1 MNTLGVSKQWLL
13 PLGLMCCLLL
23 GTVGPATAQF
33 HIPVQQTNVKSHLLV
48 ADTVWMGTGN
58 GVVKML
64 RNGQLLGRWTQ
75 DDFSGFPP
83 NAPTAMSLDNTG
95 RLLVYYDFWGIRR
108 YDGVQWETL
117 TDPFT
122 PVIGNLSFI
131 DITTDT
137 QNRIVLGGGS
147 IMYRQQ
153 GSGWE
158 AISTPFS
165 SQSRMK
171 RGPDG
176 HIWVITNQF
185 LARLDNT
192 VWATSQAALPNRQYG
207 FDFTWNA
214 AGDLFAIFYAQNSQI
229 PEIWKFPQGNLQQPE
244 LVVSIPEYA
253 QSVVQNI
260 FFAESI
266 AIDAQDRIW
275 LQIAGP
281 SFNFIRRDGNTWT
294 ELGGIL
300 NSPFPEFEYP
310 EARMTPDP
318 DGSMW
323 ISSRTHPDP
332 LYRYADDTGWQ
343 VYENSFLEMGYA
355 GAAGLDGKVFF
366 GGLRFMGYYDPAT
379 GQYRHQS
386 LGAEWPVVHD
396 MAVSPFDGIVY
407 AATETGV
414 WEFDGQ
420 DWSVS
425 APVDDPTAHGL
436 NIAVA
441 PDNSVWALIATSNGQ
456 TIQNHLM
463 RRPPGGDWQGF
474 VLPRTASGLTIAPD
488 TAVWLAVFDQVYRYK
503 NGQLTVFDAN
513 TVGYPFT
520 ELNGTLLEIHVDKQG
535 VVWLFVPGAGLARYD
550 GTAWTVLT
558 PENSGLYAT
567 YNLRDM
573 AFDASGRLWLAFSN
587 GGSALRNLQ
596 VYDGYLWKNYTSY
609 NSNTGDYAIE
619 KIVSASNGGVWLH
632 DTYSFYYFEPFPRFL
647 RGNALRDTN
656 ENCFPDL
663 LEPSLPQWIA
673 RATAPD
679 GQKWYTITDPNGYYE
694 LPLDSSLYQI
704 DLLPPA
710 VVWGNCDASPNI
722 DLTQTLADT
731 LDFSGE
737 VLAECPLMQV
747 EIDVPFLRRCFPNI
761 YQIRY
766 CNFGTAPAANA
777 AIDLRLP
784 AGLALQ
790 NLELPYTE
798 VSVGHI
804 RVNLGQV
811 DDGACGDFSMT
822 VVPDCALELGETLC
836 VSAHITPDTLC
847 MGSPGWSGADLQAE
861 ASCTSD
867 TAYFVLRN
875 RGFGNMAEEQ
885 DYVII
890 EDEVIMRIVPVQ
902 IPMGDSVLVPFPISS
917 GYQRIQIPQEPGH
930 PFPGLVSAFVAGCNG
945 SSGNSFVTQ
954 YPFDQPSPFYAQ
966 TCTVLKGAYDPNDKS
981 ATPEGVKAEH
991 YIWPRTPID
1000 YKIRFQNTGTDTA
1013 FTVAIRDTLSPWLDV
1028 ATFRPGASSHPYQW
1042 DISGNGILTFVF
1054 NNIMLPDSNVNEAA
1068 SHGFVAFNIAPADTT
1083 PLGTV
1088 LENSV
1093 GIYFDFNE
1101 PVITNTVF
1109 HTVDTGFLAYN
1120 FIDFIA
1126 ENMLPAPVSIFPNP
1140 AGAWAHISSN
1150 GRFFKNGT
1158 IHISDVYGRQV
1169 AQQTFQ
1175 GTSATLRRNG
1185 LPSGV
1190 YVIEVFEN
1198 GVRAGAGRILWKAGN

>member
-1 MNTLGVSKQWLL
+1 MNTPAASKRLL
-13 PLGLMCCLLL
+13 LRWSMLCILLL
-23 GTVGPATAQF
+23 GNALPAAGQF
-33 HIPVQQTNVKSHLLV
+33 RAPPQQRHVKSHLLD
-48 ADTVWMGTGN
+48 ADTVWMGTSN

-64 RNGQLLGRWTQ
+64 RNGQLLQRWTA
-75 DDFSGFPP
+75 DDFPEPGFP
-83 NAPTAMSLDNTG
+83 ASTPTAMALDNQG

-108 YDGVQWETL
+108 FDGVQWEIL
-117 TDPFT
+117 SDPFT

-131 DITTDT
+131 DIAVDS
-137 QNRIVLGGGS
+137 QNRILLGGGS
-147 IMYRQQ
+147 FMYRQQ
-153 GSGWE
+153 GSDWE

-165 SQSRMK
+165 SHNRMK

-185 LARLDNT
+185 VARLDDSGWT
-192 VWATSQAALPNRQYG
+192 TSQAALPNRQSG

-214 AGDLFAIFYAQNSQI
+214 AGDLFAVFNAQNSQV
-229 PEIWKFPQGNLQQPE
+229 PEVWKFPQNDLTQPE
-244 LVVSIPEYA
+244 LIVAVPEYA
-253 QSVVQNI
+253 PSATPPVFPV
-260 FFAESI
+260 ESI

-275 LQIAGP
+275 LQIAGGN
-281 SFNFIRRDGNTWT
+281 FNFIRRDGDTWT
-294 ELGGIL
+294 ELGGTL
-300 NSPFPEFEYP
+300 NSPFPVFEYP
-310 EARMTPDP
+310 EARLTPDP

-323 ISSRTHPDP
+323 ICSRTNPDP
-332 LYRYADDTGWQ
+332 LYRYADDTGWL
-343 VYENSFLEMGYA
+343 VYENSFSEMGYA
-355 GAAGLDGKVFF
+355 GAARPDGKVFF
-366 GGLRFMGYYDPAT
+366 GGLRFMGYFDPAT
-379 GQYRHQS
+379 GQYRHKA
-386 LGAEWPVVHD
+386 LGAEWPVMHD
-396 MAVSPFDGIVY
+396 MAVSPYDSTVY
-407 AATETGV
+407 AATETGI

-420 DWSVS
+420 AWNVS
-425 APVDDPTAHGL
+425 FPVNDPTAHGL

-441 PDNSVWALIATSNGQ
+441 PDNSVWTLIGTSNGQ

-474 VLPRTASGLTIAPD
+474 VLPRTASGLAIAPD

-503 NGQLTVFDAN
+503 NGQFTVFDAA

-520 ELNGTLLEIHVDKQG
+520 EINGTLLEIHPDAQG
-535 VVWLFVPGAGLARYD
+535 RIWLFVPGAGLARYD
-550 GTAWTVLT
+550 GTAWTVMT
-558 PENSGLYAT
+558 PENSGLYAS

-573 AFDASGRLWLAFSN
+573 AFDASGRLWLSFSN
-587 GGSALRNLQ
+587 GGSAQRALQ
-596 VYDGYLWKNYTSY
+596 VYDGQTWKNFTPY
-609 NSNTGDYAIE
+609 NSNIGTTAIE
-619 KIVSASNGGVWLH
+619 KIVPAPDGRVWLH
-632 DTYSFYYFEPFPRFL
+632 DTYSFYFFEPSSRYL
-647 RGNALRDTN
+647 RGYVLRDSN
-656 ENCFPDL
+656 DNCFPDP
-663 LEPSLPQWIA
+663 LESTLPQWIA

-679 GQKWYTITDPNGYYE
+679 GQKWYTITDPNGHYE
-694 LPLDSSLYQI
+694 LPLDSSLYKI
-704 DLLPPA
+704 DMLPPA
-710 VVWGNCDASPNI
+710 VVWGNCNASPTI

-777 AIDLRLP
+777 TVDLSLP
-784 AGLALQ
+784 AGFALQ
-790 NLELPYTE
+790 SMGLPYTE
-798 VSVGHI
+798 VSAGHL

-811 DDGACGDFSMT
+811 DDGVCGDFSMT
-822 VVPDCALELGETLC
+822 VVPDCALELGEALC

-875 RGFGNMAEEQ
+875 RGFGDMSEAQ

-902 IPMGDSVLVPFPISS
+902 IPMGDSILVPFPISS

-945 SSGNSFVTQ
+945 NSGNSYVTQ

-966 TCTVLKGAYDPNDKS
+966 TCAVLKGAYDPNDKS
-981 ATPEGVKAEH
+981 AKPEGVKPEH
-991 YIWPRTPID
+991 YIWPQTPID

-1042 DISGNGILTFVF
+1042 DISGSGILTFVF
-1054 NNIMLPDSNVNEAA
+1054 DNIMLPDSNVNEAA
-1068 SHGFVAFNIAPADTT
+1068 SHGFVAFNLAPADTT

-1109 HTVDTGFLAYN
+1109 HTVDTGFLMYN
-1120 FIDFIA
+1120 LPSFTSIT
-1126 ENMLPAPVSIFPNP
+1126 PAPPGLSVFPNP
-1140 AGAWAHISSN
+1140 AGEWVQVSMPGH
-1150 GRFFKNGT
+1150 FFKKGS
-1158 IHISDVYGRQV
+1158 IQLLDVYGREV
-1169 AQQTFQ
+1169 AQHPYV
-1175 GTSATLRRNG
+1175 GESAQIRRNH

-1190 YVIEVFEN
+1190 YSIVVFEN
-1198 GVRAGAGRILWKAGN
+1198 GVRIGSGRIIW